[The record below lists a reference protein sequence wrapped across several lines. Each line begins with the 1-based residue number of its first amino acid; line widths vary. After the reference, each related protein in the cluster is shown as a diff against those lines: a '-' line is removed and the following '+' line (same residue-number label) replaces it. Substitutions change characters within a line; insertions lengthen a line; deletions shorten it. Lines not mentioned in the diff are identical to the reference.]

1 MQERGKMRVYWKYF
15 TMELKSQM
23 EYKVSFLLTTL
34 GQFLTAFTMFF
45 GIKFLFNRING
56 VDDFTY
62 GQVLLC
68 FSVTMMSFSIGELAG
83 GGLTGFSGM
92 LREGELDRIL
102 VRPRSVIG
110 QVIMPNMDFSR
121 VGLLTQAAVVLCV
134 AVPASGVQW
143 TWQKVLVLCMMTAC
157 GSVLF
162 FCLFLIIAALSFFT
176 IQPLDCLNILTY
188 GMRQFGQYPFSVYG
202 KTVLRLLTFVVPLA
216 LVQYYPLHFL
226 LDRENGIL
234 YGLAPFLSLLFLL
247 PACLLYRIGLRHYQ
261 SAGS

>member
-1 MQERGKMRVYWKYF
+1 MRVYWKYF

-23 EYKVSFLLTTL
+23 QYKVSFLLTTL

-45 GIKFLFNRING
+45 GIKFLFGRISG

-68 FSVTMMSFSIGELAG
+68 FSVIMMSFSIGELAG
-83 GGLTGFSGM
+83 GGLANFPGM
-92 LREGELDRIL
+92 LREGELDRVL

-121 VGLLTQAAVVLCV
+121 VGLLIQAAVVLCI
-134 AVPASGVQW
+134 AVPASGVRW
-143 TWQKVLVLCMMTAC
+143 TWQKILVLGAMTTC
-157 GSVLF
+157 GSVVF

-202 KTVLRLLTFVVPLA
+202 KTVLRLLTFAVPLA
-216 LVQYYPLHFL
+216 LVQYYPLLYL
-226 LDRENGIL
+226 LDRESGIL
-234 YGLAPFLSLLFLL
+234 YGLAPMVSLLFLI
-247 PACLLYRIGLRHYQ
+247 PAFALYQFGLKNYN
-261 SAGS
+261 STGS

>member
-1 MQERGKMRVYWKYF
+1 MKVYWKYF

-23 EYKVSFLLTTL
+23 QYKISFLLTTL

-45 GIKFLFNRING
+45 GIKFLFGRIVG

-68 FSVTMMSFSIGELAG
+68 FSVIMMSFSIGELIG
-83 GGLTGFSGM
+83 GGLAVFPGL

-102 VRPRSVIG
+102 VRPRGVIG
-110 QVIMPNMDFSR
+110 QVIVPNMDLSR
-121 VGLLTQAAVVLCV
+121 VGLLIQAAVVLCI
-134 AVPASGVQW
+134 AVPVSGVQW
-143 TWQKVLVLCMMTAC
+143 TGQKVLVLGMMTIC
-157 GSVLF
+157 GSVVF

-176 IQPLDCLNILTY
+176 LQPLDCLNILTY
-188 GMRQFGQYPFSVYG
+188 GMREFGQYPFSVYG
-202 KTVLRLLTFVVPLA
+202 KTVLQLLTFVVPLA
-216 LVQYYPLHFL
+216 LVQYYPLLYL

-234 YGLAPFLSLLFLL
+234 YGLMPLLSLLFLI
-247 PACLLYRIGLRHYQ
+247 PALLLYRIGLRCYQ